1 MGSAN
6 SIFDELN
13 AAELAHI
20 RSCATHRQFAAGDII
35 FTEGDPVDYIYFIE
49 EGNVSIFI
57 LRFTT
62 EEQVCVLGPG
72 DHFGEMA
79 VFYKDRRTASARAA
93 SDTRLL
99 TLDKAVFLELVRK
112 NRGTAEKINAL
123 LAQRNEEL
131 VLKESLMDSTG
142 LDGRKF
148 HVSIKG
154 DPSIRESAFS
164 RERYE
169 SIVDPILPELVEQM
183 EELLLRRAVFQLF
196 VHFNSGE
203 VHTLSVF
210 DPFREEIHPATRI
223 ADAGYVER
231 HYPAMAYEEKSDLIR
246 RLYGFLEGDEEF
258 GALPELARRRYS
270 RIYRDWFP
278 TPAEEIRNA
287 LARLPE
293 LRTIPNFFLRN
304 FALSVTREAIRMQFN
319 CDGTH
324 IVGAEDYNRFLD
336 ENLF

>member
-1 MGSAN
+1 MGSAI

-13 AAELAHI
+13 ATDLACI
-20 RSCATHRQFAAGDII
+20 RSCATRRHFVAGDII

-49 EGNVSIFI
+49 EGNISIFI

-62 EEQVCVLGPG
+62 EQEICVLGPG

-79 VFYKDRRTASARAA
+79 VFFKDRRTASARATT
-93 SDTRLL
+93 DTHLL
-99 TLDKAVFLELVRK
+99 TLDKSVFLELVGM
-112 NRGTAEKINAL
+112 NPGIAEKINSM

-131 VLKESLMDSTG
+131 VLKESLMDTTG
-142 LDGRKF
+142 LGGQKF
-148 HVSIKG
+148 HLSIKG
-154 DPSIRESAFS
+154 DPSLRESAFS

-183 EELLLRRAVFQLF
+183 EELLLRRSVFQLF
-196 VHFNSGE
+196 IHFNSGE

-223 ADAGYVER
+223 ADAGYVGR
-231 HYPAMAYEEKSDLIR
+231 HFPTIEYEDKSDLIR
-246 RLYGFLEGDEEF
+246 RLYGFLENDDRN
-258 GALPELARRRYS
+258 GALPELTRRRYGA
-270 RIYRDWFP
+270 IYRNWHP
-278 TPAEEIRNA
+278 TPPEEIRNA

-304 FALSVTREAIRMQFN
+304 FALSVTRDAIRMQFN

-324 IVGAEDYNRFLD
+324 IVGVEDYNRFLD
-336 ENLF
+336 ENLV